1 MRLDTVLAGKK
12 SVGIAGHVRPD
23 GDCTGSTLAVYN
35 YIKTYYPDVDVRLY
49 LEPIPNI
56 FKFLQRASEIRS
68 AYTDEIVFDL
78 FISLDCGDDGRL
90 GNAVKYFNSAKH
102 TFCIDHHVSNQAFA
116 DENYIFPEA
125 SSTCE
130 LVFEL
135 MDVER
140 ITKEIAECLYTGIVH
155 DTGIFQYSCTSSK
168 TMNVAGILMDK
179 GIDFPRIVDETF
191 NAKTFNQN
199 KIMGQALLNS
209 RLYLDG
215 RCIVSALTRQEME
228 KFDVLPKHMD
238 GIVSQL
244 RVTKGVELA
253 VFLYENE
260 DGTSKVSF
268 RVNGDFDAAS
278 LAMHF
283 GGGGHV
289 KAAGCTMSGT
299 QAEII
304 ETLLGEI
311 SDRMIEKGSPD
322 EGKSIH

>member
-1 MRLDTVLAGKK
+1 MKIDTVLAGKK

-56 FKFLQRASEIRS
+56 FKFLKRSEEIRS
-68 AYTDEIVFDL
+68 EYTDEIVFDL
-78 FISLDCGDDGRL
+78 FISLDCGDEGRL

-116 DENYIFPEA
+116 EENYIFPDA

-135 MDVER
+135 MDTDR

-168 TMNVAGILMDK
+168 TMNVAGTLMDK

-191 NAKTFNQN
+191 NAKTYCQN

-209 RLYLDG
+209 HLYLDG
-215 RCIVSALTRQEME
+215 RCIVSAVTRQEME
-228 KFDVLPKHMD
+228 KYEVLPKHMD

-304 ETLLGEI
+304 ETLLREI
-311 SDRMIEKGSPD
+311 AERMA
-322 EGKSIH
+322 